1 MKLKELFESS
11 EKSILS
17 EYGGQPEHNV
27 LGFDCSDKG
36 MTSLEGASKSYSS
49 GFYCFS
55 NHLKSLKGAPE
66 KVNGTFDCCDNQ
78 IDSLEFAP
86 SYIKND
92 FYCIDNQLTNLHN
105 IQKII
110 KHVGGEMN
118 FSSNPIVSHVLGL
131 LLIEGVT
138 YVNLGASGPKA
149 MVEKIINKHLEV
161 ERDIFACQEELI
173 DAGLEEFAQ
182 L

>member
-105 IQKII
+105 IHKII
-110 KHVGGEMN
+110 KHVGGEIH
-118 FSSNPIVSHVLGL
+118 FTSNPIVSHVLGL

-138 YVNLGASGPKA
+138 YVNLGASGPKGL
-149 MVEKIINKHLEV
+149 VQKIINKHLD
-161 ERDIFACQEELI
+161 ERDVFACQEELI

>member
-1 MKLKELFESS
+1 MKLKELFETT

-17 EYGGQPEHNV
+17 EYGKQPEHNP

-36 MTSLEGASKSYSS
+36 MTSLEGASRSYSG

-55 NHLKSLKGAPE
+55 NHLKSLKGGPE

-78 IDSLEFAP
+78 ITSLEFAP

-92 FYCIDNQLTNLHN
+92 FYFIDNQLTNLHN
-105 IQKII
+105 IHKFI
-110 KHVGGEMN
+110 KHIGGEAN
-118 FSSNPIVSHVLGL
+118 FLNNPIKSHVLGL
-131 LLIEGVT
+131 LLIEGIT
-138 YVNLGASGPKA
+138 FINLGSHGPKGI
-149 MVEKIINKHLEV
+149 VEKIMNKHLD
-161 ERDIFACQEELI
+161 ERDVFACQEELI
-173 DAGLEEFAQ
+173 EAGLDDFAQ